1 MLHITNGDSVT
12 STFRQVK
19 LPGSYIAWRDVLHD
33 GPVPQTE
40 TLEELSDVRA
50 RALSDFGAGEY
61 EQVRAGFAS
70 RDRALRDFRKH
81 QDVVLWFEHDLF
93 DQLQLLQLLDWF
105 SQQDLDGINFDIVQI
120 DSYPGIVPFHGL
132 GQLSGTQLAKLFP
145 MRKRVTHAQTAL
157 ASRAWHAF
165 CSNDPTALL
174 EFGKTT
180 HPELPFLCA
189 AIVRFLEEYPWTT
202 DGLSRNERQVLQA
215 AAAGRRKKQEI
226 YMETRKNESVPWG
239 DASVYLRLGWLT
251 AGATPAIA
259 EIEKNEFSVTDAG
272 RQLLEEKADWIQLQN
287 GIDRWL
293 GGVHLQGEQAQ
304 WRWNPAAKTLIAA

>member
-105 SQQDLDGINFDIVQI
+105 SQQDLDGINFDMVQI
-120 DSYPGIVPFHGL
+120 ASSPGIVPFHGL

-157 ASRAWHAF
+157 ASRAWQAF

-180 HPELPFLCA
+180 HPELPFLCE
-189 AIVRFLEEYPWTT
+189 AIVRFLEEYP
-202 DGLSRNERQVLQA
+202 
-215 AAAGRRKKQEI
+215 
-226 YMETRKNESVPWG
+226 
-239 DASVYLRLGWLT
+239 
-251 AGATPAIA
+251 
-259 EIEKNEFSVTDAG
+259 
-272 RQLLEEKADWIQLQN
+272 
-287 GIDRWL
+287 
-293 GGVHLQGEQAQ
+293 
-304 WRWNPAAKTLIAA
+304 